1 MIRPCPACH
10 AKNRIRPE
18 HLTDTG
24 KCGKCKA
31 ALPPVSS
38 PIEADTS
45 IFNEVLNGAT
55 VPVLVDFWA
64 AWCGPCKMVA
74 PEVSRT
80 AKAMAGQA
88 IVLKV
93 NTEAHPDLAQRYR
106 IQNIPNFVI
115 LRDGKV
121 VFQQAGAVRTDEMQR
136 WLTRAMK

>member
-24 KCGKCKA
+24 KCGKCKE

-45 IFNEVLNGAT
+45 TFNEVLNGAT